1 MNRWKSFSIC
11 RNKEEQHF
19 SQIIDRLYL
28 TSANNITDANLFKY
42 RITHI
47 INATRTVPLRRKFR
61 CLRVN
66 ILDSAMEQIS
76 THFDMVAD
84 FINDGLACGG
94 SVVIH
99 CISGISRSSTLV
111 IAFLMKHRN
120 MSLKDA
126 FDLTRSKRWFIR
138 PNIGFF
144 KQLVEYEKELFKSNT
159 VRMVWCEAS
168 QSHVPD
174 FILEDKS
181 NYKYFYL
188 CVKK

>member
-1 MNRWKSFSIC
+1 
-11 RNKEEQHF
+11 
-19 SQIIDRLYL
+19 
-28 TSANNITDANLFKY
+28 
-42 RITHI
+42 
-47 INATRTVPLRRKFR
+47 
-61 CLRVN
+61 
-66 ILDSAMEQIS
+66 MEQIS

-111 IAFLMKHRN
+111 IGTFLFIYIFIYIGYLFSHNLISAFLMKHRN

-144 KQLVEYEKELFKSNT
+144 KQLVGMFAFFTN
-159 VRMVWCEAS
+159 
-168 QSHVPD
+168 
-174 FILEDKS
+174 F
-181 NYKYFYL
+181 
-188 CVKK
+188 